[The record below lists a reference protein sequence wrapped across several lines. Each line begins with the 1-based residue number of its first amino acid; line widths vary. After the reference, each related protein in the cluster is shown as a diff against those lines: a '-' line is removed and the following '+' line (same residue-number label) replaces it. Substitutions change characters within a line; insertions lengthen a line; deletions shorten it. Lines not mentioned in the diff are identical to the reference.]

1 MQVLVPVVY
10 RMLTKFLMMMVA
22 AVAMVAVSMSTSSCS
37 NDGETVDTF
46 VLTSE
51 IVQGTLPANVYNTLV
66 SSIPAVQNVGTMTK
80 DQAVEKFDK
89 AIESNDEAMKDAIAG
104 FKEAGVKD
112 FSITF
117 RLVGSELGEVAKKT
131 WK

>member
-1 MQVLVPVVY
+1 MK
-10 RMLTKFLMMMVA
+10 KFLMMMVA

-80 DQAVEKFDK
+80 DKAIEAFDK
-89 AIESNDEAMKDAIAG
+89 AVESNDEEMKDAIAG
-104 FKEAGVKD
+104 FKEVGYKD

>member
-1 MQVLVPVVY
+1 MK
-10 RMLTKFLMMMVA
+10 KFLMMMVA

-37 NDGETVDTF
+37 NDGDTVDTF
-46 VLTSE
+46 VLKTE
-51 IVQGTLPANVYNTLV
+51 MVKGTMPTEVYNSLV
-66 SSIPAVQNVGTMTK
+66 SSIPAIQNVGTMTK
-80 DQAVEKFDK
+80 EQAVETFDK
-89 AIESNDEAMKDAIAG
+89 AVEENDESMKAAIEG
-104 FKEAGVKD
+104 FKAAGIKD

>member
-1 MQVLVPVVY
+1 MK
-10 RMLTKFLMMMVA
+10 KFLMMMVA

-51 IVQGTLPANVYNTLV
+51 IVQGTMPADAYNILV
-66 SSIPAVQNVGTMTK
+66 SRIPAVQNVGTMTK

-104 FKEAGVKD
+104 FKEAGAKD

>member
-1 MQVLVPVVY
+1 
-10 RMLTKFLMMMVA
+10 MVA

-37 NDGETVDTF
+37 NDGDTVDTF
-46 VLTSE
+46 VLKTE
-51 IVQGTLPANVYNTLV
+51 IVKGTMPTEVYNALV
-66 SSIPAVQNVGTMTK
+66 SSIPATQNVGTMTK
-80 DQAVEKFDK
+80 DKAIEAFDK
-89 AIESNDEAMKDAIAG
+89 AVESNDEEMEDAIAG

>member
-1 MQVLVPVVY
+1 MK
-10 RMLTKFLMMMVA
+10 KFLMMMVA

-51 IVQGTLPANVYNTLV
+51 IVQGTMPADVYNMLV
-66 SSIPAVQNVGTMTK
+66 SRIPAVQNVGTMTK
-80 DQAVEKFDK
+80 DQAVSKFDQAVEENDESMK
-89 AIESNDEAMKDAIAG
+89 AAIEG
-104 FKEAGVKD
+104 FKAADIKD